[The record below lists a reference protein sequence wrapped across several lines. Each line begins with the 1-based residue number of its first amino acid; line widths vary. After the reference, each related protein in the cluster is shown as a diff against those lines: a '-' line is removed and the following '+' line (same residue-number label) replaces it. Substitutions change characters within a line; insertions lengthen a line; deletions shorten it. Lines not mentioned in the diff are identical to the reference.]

1 MSKGRENDNEM
12 EDEEGEMVKWRDT
25 MDTMDKRKIERE
37 TDWELTQSG
46 ETPALIRLGSSA
58 ASGHCVGGGGDNG
71 R

>member
-1 MSKGRENDNEM
+1 M
-12 EDEEGEMVKWRDT
+12 EEEEGEMVKWRDT
-25 MDTMDKRKIERE
+25 MDTMDKRKRERE

-46 ETPALIRLGSSA
+46 EAPALIRLGSSA